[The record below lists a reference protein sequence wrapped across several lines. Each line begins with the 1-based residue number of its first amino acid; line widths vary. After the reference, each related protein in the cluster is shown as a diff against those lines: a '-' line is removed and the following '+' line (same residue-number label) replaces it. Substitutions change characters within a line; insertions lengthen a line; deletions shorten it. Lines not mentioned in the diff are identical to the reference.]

1 MYTLLIVPT
10 VVFVNANALPNLLFT
25 FATAKLAL
33 NDLALAPNLGK
44 AVFVFA
50 LVVDPVTFNGTFELQ
65 IYHHYRVIV
74 LQYYLMMKHKM
85 KHQYHYHQQ

>member
-1 MYTLLIVPT
+1 MIVPT
-10 VVFVNANALPNLLFT
+10 VVFVNASALPNLLFT

-50 LVVDPVTFNGTFELQ
+50 FVVDPVTFNGTFATADISSLSSNNTS
-65 IYHHYRVIV
+65 V
-74 LQYYLMMKHKM
+74 LLNDET
-85 KHQYHYHQQ
+85 